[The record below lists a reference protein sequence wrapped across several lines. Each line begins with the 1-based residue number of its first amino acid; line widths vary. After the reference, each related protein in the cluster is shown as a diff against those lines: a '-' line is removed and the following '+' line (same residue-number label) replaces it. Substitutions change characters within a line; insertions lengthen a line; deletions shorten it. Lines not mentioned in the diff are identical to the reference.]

1 MHVFPH
7 VAPQGKWT
15 QQDLVQQ
22 RNNAK
27 NQPGASGSAGSIDE
41 PSIHSHWISLREGVR
56 TVVHHPQGFGLGNAG
71 QTASRTGTTIKAG
84 ESNYTE
90 IGAETGLF
98 GALLWIAWGLA
109 IFVAL
114 VTTAWRTRWWAGRR
128 HRGCVRGDARARR
141 SDGRDRRSVD
151 GVLPLGTCRHCAEA
165 AAYPSRVSSPA
176 PAPQTQQQ
184 GVRVIFG
191 ALILVFLLASLDQTI
206 VSTALPT
213 IVGEL
218 GGLQHLSWV
227 VTAYLLAS
235 TVSGPLYG
243 KFGDLY
249 GRKIVMQTAIVIFL
263 VGSALC
269 GLSQNMAELIGFRAL
284 QGLGAGGL
292 IVTAIAVVGDVIPPR
307 DRGRYQGIFG
317 AVFGVS
323 TIIGP
328 LLGGFFVDNLS
339 WRWIF
344 YVNLPIGAV
353 AFVVIGAVFRVR
365 PVVKQHKVDYLGAG
379 LLAGGLSAIVLFT
392 SLGGSTW
399 AWGSSQII
407 ALMVIAVVAIA
418 GFVFVE
424 ARVQEPIL
432 PLSLFRNR
440 TFAVTSAVG
449 FVVGL
454 SLFGAVTYLPLY
466 LQIVKGTSAT
476 KSGLQLTPLMLGL
489 IVTSVISGQLISR
502 WGKYRVFPIVGTA
515 VVTVGMALL
524 SQLGIGT
531 SLWVA
536 ALDMVVLGLGL
547 GMVMQVLV
555 LAVQNAVDYKYLGV
569 ATSGSTMFRSIGGS
583 IGVSLFGAIFTNRL
597 ATELAQRLPRGVH
610 LPSTTS
616 PAEIRA
622 LPTGVRDSY
631 VHALTAALSPVFLV
645 AAVISSAAFI
655 LALLLPDIP
664 LRRTSEAEGIGE
676 AFASP
681 REGDSER
688 ELERVLSVIARREER
703 WRAYEELA
711 ARAEV
716 DLPPTELWALCRLAE
731 QAPASPQT
739 IAAATGVDDE
749 QSNRRWRGSVG
760 VGSSRRWTVRTTSRP
775 QGSESST

>member
-1 MHVFPH
+1 M
-7 VAPQGKWT
+7 
-15 QQDLVQQ
+15 
-22 RNNAK
+22 
-27 NQPGASGSAGSIDE
+27 
-41 PSIHSHWISLREGVR
+41 
-56 TVVHHPQGFGLGNAG
+56 
-71 QTASRTGTTIKAG
+71 
-84 ESNYTE
+84 
-90 IGAETGLF
+90 
-98 GALLWIAWGLA
+98 
-109 IFVAL
+109 
-114 VTTAWRTRWWAGRR
+114 
-128 HRGCVRGDARARR
+128 
-141 SDGRDRRSVD
+141 
-151 GVLPLGTCRHCAEA
+151 
-165 AAYPSRVSSPA
+165 SSPGLV
-176 PAPQTQQQ
+176 PETQQQ
-184 GVRVIFG
+184 RVRAIFG

-235 TVSGPLYG
+235 TVTGPLYG

-249 GRKIVMQTAIVIFL
+249 GRKVVLQFAIVVFL

-269 GLSQNMAELIGFRAL
+269 GLSQNMAELIAFRAL

-292 IVTAIAVVGDVIPPR
+292 IVTAIAVIGDVIPPR
-307 DRGRYQGIFG
+307 DRGRYQGVFG

-323 TIIGP
+323 TIVGP

-344 YVNLPIGAV
+344 YINLPLGAV
-353 AFVVIGAVFRVR
+353 AFAVIGAAFRVH
-365 PVVKQHKVDYLGAG
+365 PAPKQHKIDYLGAA

-399 AWGSSQII
+399 PWGSVQII
-407 ALMVIAVVAIA
+407 ALILIGVVALA
-418 GFVFVE
+418 GFVLVE
-424 ARVQEPIL
+424 SRVPEPIL

-449 FVVGL
+449 FIVGL

-466 LQIVKGTSAT
+466 LQIVKGVSPT
-476 KSGLQLTPLMLGL
+476 KSGLQLTPMMLGL
-489 IVTSVISGQLISR
+489 LVTSLISGQLITR
-502 WGKYRVFPIVGTA
+502 WGKYRIFPIVGTA

-524 SQLGIGT
+524 SRLGIGT

-547 GMVMQVLV
+547 GLVMQVLV

-583 IGVSLFGAIFTNRL
+583 IGVSAFGAIFTNRL
-597 ATELAQRLPRGVH
+597 HTELAQRLPPSAH

-616 PAEIRA
+616 PATIRA
-622 LPTGVRDSY
+622 LPPGVHDSY
-631 VHALTAALSPVFLV
+631 VHALTAALTPIFLV
-645 AAVISSAAFI
+645 AAVISSVAFV

-676 AFASP
+676 TFATP
-681 REGDSER
+681 THVDSER
-688 ELERVLSVIARREER
+688 ELERVLSVIARRDER
-703 WRAYEELA
+703 WRAYEEWVNRAGAGIDPTEAWLL
-711 ARAEV
+711 ARAGE
-716 DLPPTELWALCRLAE
+716 R
-731 QAPASPQT
+731 APASVEQ
-739 IAAATGVDDE
+739 IAEATAVDAEAVRRTMERLE
-749 QSNRRWRGSVG
+749 QQGLVVSRQGRYELTAEGRRVYEAL
-760 VGSSRRWTVRTTSRP
+760 VAVRRATLQELVRDWSPHDHAQLEPVLDRLARSLA
-775 QGSESST
+775 SEMPTRA

>member
-1 MHVFPH
+1 M
-7 VAPQGKWT
+7 
-15 QQDLVQQ
+15 
-22 RNNAK
+22 
-27 NQPGASGSAGSIDE
+27 
-41 PSIHSHWISLREGVR
+41 
-56 TVVHHPQGFGLGNAG
+56 
-71 QTASRTGTTIKAG
+71 
-84 ESNYTE
+84 
-90 IGAETGLF
+90 
-98 GALLWIAWGLA
+98 
-109 IFVAL
+109 
-114 VTTAWRTRWWAGRR
+114 
-128 HRGCVRGDARARR
+128 
-141 SDGRDRRSVD
+141 
-151 GVLPLGTCRHCAEA
+151 
-165 AAYPSRVSSPA
+165 
-176 PAPQTQQQ
+176 
-184 GVRVIFG
+184 RVIFG

-249 GRKIVMQTAIVIFL
+249 GRKVVLQTAIVIFL

-269 GLSQNMAELIGFRAL
+269 GLSQNMAELIAFRAL

-292 IVTAIAVVGDVIPPR
+292 IVTAIAVIGDVIPPR

-353 AFVVIGAVFRVR
+353 AFAVIGAVFRIR
-365 PVVKQHKVDYLGAG
+365 PAPKQHKVDYLGAG

-399 AWGSSQII
+399 AWNSTQII
-407 ALMVIAVVAIA
+407 SLMVIGVVALA

-424 ARVQEPIL
+424 SRVFEPIL

-449 FVVGL
+449 FIVGL

-466 LQIVKGTSAT
+466 LQIVKGVSPT
-476 KSGLQLTPLMLGL
+476 KSGLQLTPMMLGL
-489 IVTSVISGQLISR
+489 LVTSVLSGQLISR
-502 WGKYRVFPIVGTA
+502 WGKYRIFPIVGTA
-515 VVTVGMALL
+515 VVTVGMVLL
-524 SQLGIGT
+524 SRLGIST

-555 LAVQNAVDYKYLGV
+555 LAVQNAVDYKFLGV
-569 ATSGSTMFRSIGGS
+569 ATSGSTMFRQIGGS

-597 ATELAQRLPRGVH
+597 HTELVHRLPASAH
-610 LPSTTS
+610 LPTTTS
-616 PAEIRA
+616 PATIRA
-622 LPTGVRDSY
+622 LPPAVRDPY
-631 VHALTAALSPVFLV
+631 VHALTAALTPVFFV
-645 AAVISSAAFI
+645 AAIISSVAFV
-655 LALLLPDIP
+655 LALLIPDIS
-664 LRRTSEAEGIGE
+664 LRHTSAAEGIGE
-676 AFASP
+676 TFATPSHT
-681 REGDSER
+681 DSER
-688 ELERVLSVIARREER
+688 ELERVLSVIARRDER
-703 WRAYEELA
+703 WRAYAEWVN
-711 ARAEV
+711 RAGV
-716 DLPPTELWALCRLAE
+716 DLDPTEAWLLARTAE
-731 QAPASPQT
+731 HAPASGER
-739 IAAATGVDDE
+739 IAEATGVDAQAVRRTMERLE
-749 QSNRRWRGSVG
+749 QRRLVVDRQGDYGLTIEGHRVCEAL
-760 VGSSRRWTVRTTSRP
+760 VAVRRATLEDLVRDWSPADHAHLAPVLDRLARSLA
-775 QGSESST
+775 SEMPTPA

>member
-1 MHVFPH
+1 
-7 VAPQGKWT
+7 
-15 QQDLVQQ
+15 
-22 RNNAK
+22 
-27 NQPGASGSAGSIDE
+27 
-41 PSIHSHWISLREGVR
+41 
-56 TVVHHPQGFGLGNAG
+56 
-71 QTASRTGTTIKAG
+71 
-84 ESNYTE
+84 
-90 IGAETGLF
+90 
-98 GALLWIAWGLA
+98 
-109 IFVAL
+109 
-114 VTTAWRTRWWAGRR
+114 
-128 HRGCVRGDARARR
+128 
-141 SDGRDRRSVD
+141 
-151 GVLPLGTCRHCAEA
+151 
-165 AAYPSRVSSPA
+165 VSSSAPVPA
-176 PAPQTQQQ
+176 TQQQ
-184 GVRVIFG
+184 RVRVIFG

-249 GRKIVMQTAIVIFL
+249 GRKVVLQTAIVIFL
-263 VGSALC
+263 AGSALC

-317 AVFGVS
+317 GVFGVS

-353 AFVVIGAVFRVR
+353 AFAVIGAVFRVR
-365 PVVKQHKVDYLGAG
+365 PAPKQHKVDYLGAG

-399 AWGSSQII
+399 AWDSSQII
-407 ALMVIAVVAIA
+407 TLIVIGVVAIA

-424 ARVQEPIL
+424 SRVQEPIL

-449 FVVGL
+449 FIVGL

-466 LQIVKGTSAT
+466 LQIVKGVSAT

-489 IVTSVISGQLISR
+489 LVTSVLSGQLISR

-515 VVTVGMALL
+515 VVAVGMGLL

-531 SLWVA
+531 SLWTA

-583 IGVSLFGAIFTNRL
+583 IGGFPLRRDLHQPVEHRAGAAVAPERAHSVDNLPCGDPRAAHRRTRLVRSRAHVCALTRLSRRRRHQLGRIHPCTAASEHSPTAHERGGRDRRGLRL
-597 ATELAQRLPRGVH
+597 ATGRRLR
-610 LPSTTS
+610 T
-616 PAEIRA
+616 RA
-622 LPTGVRDSY
+622 GARPERD
-631 VHALTAALSPVFLV
+631 
-645 AAVISSAAFI
+645 
-655 LALLLPDIP
+655 
-664 LRRTSEAEGIGE
+664 
-676 AFASP
+676 
-681 REGDSER
+681 
-688 ELERVLSVIARREER
+688 
-703 WRAYEELA
+703 RA
-711 ARAEV
+711 
-716 DLPPTELWALCRLAE
+716 T
-731 QAPASPQT
+731 
-739 IAAATGVDDE
+739 
-749 QSNRRWRGSVG
+749 
-760 VGSSRRWTVRTTSRP
+760 
-775 QGSESST
+775 

>member
-1 MHVFPH
+1 M
-7 VAPQGKWT
+7 
-15 QQDLVQQ
+15 
-22 RNNAK
+22 
-27 NQPGASGSAGSIDE
+27 SS
-41 PSIHSHWISLREGVR
+41 
-56 TVVHHPQGFGLGNAG
+56 
-71 QTASRTGTTIKAG
+71 TAVP
-84 ESNYTE
+84 E
-90 IGAETGLF
+90 
-98 GALLWIAWGLA
+98 
-109 IFVAL
+109 
-114 VTTAWRTRWWAGRR
+114 
-128 HRGCVRGDARARR
+128 
-141 SDGRDRRSVD
+141 
-151 GVLPLGTCRHCAEA
+151 
-165 AAYPSRVSSPA
+165 
-176 PAPQTQQQ
+176 TQQQ
-184 GVRVIFG
+184 RVRVIFG

-249 GRKIVMQTAIVIFL
+249 GRKIVLQTAIVIFL
-263 VGSALC
+263 VGSVLC
-269 GLSQNMAELIGFRAL
+269 GLSQNMAELISFRAL

-292 IVTAIAVVGDVIPPR
+292 IVTAIAVIGDVIPPR

-353 AFVVIGAVFRVR
+353 AFAVIGAVFRVR
-365 PVVKQHKVDYLGAG
+365 PAPKHHKVDYLGAG

-399 AWGSSQII
+399 AWDSSQII
-407 ALMVIAVVAIA
+407 ALIVIGVVALA

-424 ARVQEPIL
+424 SRVAEPIL

-449 FVVGL
+449 FIVGL
-454 SLFGAVTYLPLY
+454 ALFGAVTYLPLY
-466 LQIVKGTSAT
+466 LQIVKGVSPTR
-476 KSGLQLTPLMLGL
+476 SGLQLTPLMLGL
-489 IVTSVISGQLISR
+489 LVTSVLSGQLISR
-502 WGKYRVFPIVGTA
+502 WGRYRIFPIVGTA

-524 SQLGIGT
+524 SRLGIAT
-531 SLWVA
+531 SLWMA

-597 ATELAQRLPRGVH
+597 HTELAQRLPVNAH

-616 PAEIRA
+616 PAAIRT
-622 LPTGVRDSY
+622 LPPSVRDVY
-631 VHALTAALSPVFLV
+631 VHALTAALSPVFFV
-645 AAVISSAAFI
+645 AAIISSVAFI
-655 LALLLPDIP
+655 LALLLPEVP
-664 LRRTSEAEGIGE
+664 LRQTSAAEGIGE
-676 AFASP
+676 TFATPSHT
-681 REGDSER
+681 DSER
-688 ELERVLSVIARREER
+688 ELERVLSVVARRDER
-703 WRAYEELA
+703 WRAYEEWVN
-711 ARAEV
+711 RAGV
-716 DLPPTELWALCRLAE
+716 DLDPTEAWLLARTGE
-731 QAPASPQT
+731 QAPASVQE
-739 IAAATGVDDE
+739 IAEATAVDAKAVRGTMERLE
-749 QSNRRWRGSVG
+749 QRGLVVGRQGDYELTVEGRRVFEAL
-760 VGSSRRWTVRTTSRP
+760 VAVRRATLEELVRDWSPEDHSQLQPVLDRLARSLA
-775 QGSESST
+775 SEMPTPA